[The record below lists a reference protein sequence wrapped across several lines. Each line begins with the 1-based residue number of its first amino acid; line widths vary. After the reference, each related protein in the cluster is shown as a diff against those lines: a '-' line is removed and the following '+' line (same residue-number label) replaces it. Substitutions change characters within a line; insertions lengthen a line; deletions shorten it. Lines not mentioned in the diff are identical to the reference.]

1 MKSRRVSVTAQTGS
15 IGEGSHAALG
25 GRRAALG
32 AASRSSGGCVLCW
45 KRFAAVV
52 TGLLL
57 PLGAEGDALILEPPD
72 PVLPVHTRMD
82 LALHLD
88 TGGRPA
94 GAVQFELTADPG
106 GAVEVEAVLAERPA
120 TRGGFEPQVTRSGRT
135 LRVVALN
142 ALRPDAPSTPGR
154 ILTIRVRSGATNGV
168 GMLRLTNVVVVGT
181 AAHVDAEE
189 VGCAPIPVEVSGAVC
204 TVGVTQTIPAPAMVG
219 LPAALERGRV
229 YPARLEVD
237 TGSLDLSAFELAL
250 SFPRQQVRLV
260 GIDPAAPALALF
272 ADVRSV
278 RSGAGRLFG
287 CMAGGVDRPR
297 GRIDVATI
305 WLEALADTTA
315 EVGMSFAVLCA
326 SAGLE
331 SRTLWAPGGTTLVVT
346 GPAPV
351 GAGSL
356 PAPDPATV
364 YTNALLSMPVAAAY
378 GDGRRPQALLGRVTY
393 NPKMLRPAGVRPA
406 VASDWARAV
415 VIANPAVP
423 GTEWFWL
430 THLEAGYGEQPPAE
444 AVVLDWTVVG
454 DLLTRDFVTV
464 NLSAAASGIGLG
476 IGAATMAMTEEQYLV
491 VRGVPG
497 DSDEDGI
504 DDWWEQHYGV
514 EDAEADPDGDRLTNR
529 EEYLVLT
536 DPTDRASFFAVVMGE
551 AAGSG
556 GEGLTISWPS
566 LPRTTYR
573 LLSTFALGEAMET
586 VIDRI
591 AASPPF
597 NQVTVSNLVEAG
609 RFYRLEANAE

>member
-1 MKSRRVSVTAQTGS
+1 MRRLAS
-15 IGEGSHAALG
+15 IV
-25 GRRAALG
+25 
-32 AASRSSGGCVLCW
+32 GCVL
-45 KRFAAVV
+45 
-52 TGLLL
+52 L
-57 PLGAEGDALILEPPD
+57 PLVAAGDALFLDPPD
-72 PVLPVHTRMD
+72 AVLPVRTRMD

-120 TRGGFEPQVTRSGRT
+120 TRGGFEPLVTRSGRT

-154 ILTIRVRSGATNGV
+154 ILTIRIRSGATNGV
-168 GMLRLTNVVVVGT
+168 GALRLTNVVVVGT

-204 TVGVTQTIPAPAMVG
+204 TVAVARTIPAPAIVG
-219 LPAALERGRV
+219 LPATLERGRI

-237 TGSLDLSAFELAL
+237 TGPLDLSAFELAL
-250 SFPRQQVRLV
+250 SFPRERVRV
-260 GIDPAAPALALF
+260 VRIDPAAPALALF
-272 ADVRSV
+272 ADVASV

-305 WLEALADTTA
+305 WLEALADTAT
-315 EVGMSFAVLCA
+315 EVGTSFPVLCA

-331 SRTLWAPGGTTLVVT
+331 SRALWAPGGTTLVGT
-346 GPAPV
+346 RPAPV

-364 YTNALLSMPVAAAY
+364 YTNALLSMPVTAAY
-378 GDGRRPQALLGRVTY
+378 GDGRSPQALLGRVTY

-415 VIANPAVP
+415 VIANPALP
-423 GTEWFWL
+423 GTQWFWL

-444 AVVLDWTVVG
+444 VVVLDWTVVG
-454 DLLTRDFVTV
+454 DLLTRDLVTV
-464 NLSAAASGIGLG
+464 SLSGAAAGMGLG
-476 IGAATMAMTEEQYLV
+476 IGAATVASTEEQYLV
-491 VRGVPG
+491 VRGAPG

-504 DDWWEQHYGV
+504 DDWWEHYYGV
-514 EDAEADPDGDRLTNR
+514 DDAQADPDGDRLTNL

-536 DPTDRASFFAVVMGE
+536 DPTDRASCFAVALDE
-551 AAGSG
+551 AVGSG

-573 LLSTFALGEAMET
+573 LLSTSALGEAMET
-586 VIDRI
+586 VIDGI
-591 AASPPF
+591 PASPPF

-609 RFYRLEANAE
+609 RFYRLEASGE